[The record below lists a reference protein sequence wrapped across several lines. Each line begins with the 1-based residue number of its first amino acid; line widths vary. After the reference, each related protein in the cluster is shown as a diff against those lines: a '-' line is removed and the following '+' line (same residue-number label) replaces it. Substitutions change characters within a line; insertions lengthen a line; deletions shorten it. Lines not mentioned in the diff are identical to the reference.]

1 MNTYELTLI
10 LEGKASSAKKK
21 SLVEKIEKLVKLNKG
36 KILKKDDWGKKD
48 FAYPIKKN
56 DTGVYLFFEIE
67 LEPETANKIS
77 EKINID
83 DEILRHLIIR
93 KDE

>member
-1 MNTYELTLI
+1 MNIYELTLI
-10 LEGKASSAKKK
+10 LEGKTSPAKKK

-36 KILKKDDWGKKD
+36 NILKKDDWGKKD

-56 DTGVYLFFEIE
+56 DTGIYLFFEIE
-67 LEPETANKIS
+67 LEPEAVNKVS
-77 EKINID
+77 EKIRID
-83 DEILRHLIIR
+83 DDVLRHLIIR